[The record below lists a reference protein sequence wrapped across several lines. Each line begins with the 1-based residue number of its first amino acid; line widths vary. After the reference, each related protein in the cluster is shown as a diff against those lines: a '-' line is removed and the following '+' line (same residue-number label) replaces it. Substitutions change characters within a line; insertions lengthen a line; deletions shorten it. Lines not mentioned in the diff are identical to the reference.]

1 MIVRASANAEEA
13 IIGSSGEEE
22 SSDASGTNFSFGGM
36 AGIAGVGEA
45 PGGSEMPSGGMGGGR
60 MGGVIR

>member
-13 IIGSSGEEE
+13 TIGSPGEEDAA
-22 SSDASGTNFSFGGM
+22 SDASGTNFSFGGM

-60 MGGVIR
+60 MGG